1 MLFVLRHLNPN
12 QNVKQVGGTVGLAP
26 FIDGDDAERADV
38 RVSAL
43 VVYCDLLFKIQKCM
57 QQWEG
62 EHSTHK

>member
-26 FIDGDDAERADV
+26 FIHGDDAERADV

-43 VVYCDLLFKIQKCM
+43 VVYCDLLFKIQK
-57 QQWEG
+57 
-62 EHSTHK
+62 